1 MQLIGWVLEK
11 SVKKFLLLTAAML
24 AAPVAQAATVGSL
37 ADFDNPV
44 SQDFESLTLGGISAS
59 DAAFADLGISGVT
72 GTGRSD
78 SFGNRAGTGRSLGL
92 TSGGDLSLYDPGASG
107 FSFDT
112 ITFNFSAATT
122 QFGISFSDQSFSSQP
137 VTFSLGGSVVD
148 TISIST
154 PNSADLNSFFFEA
167 STAFDSVTLSLQ
179 GVYIDAIHVSGV
191 APAPVPLPAG
201 LPLLL
206 VGLGGLGL
214 VARKKQQKHT

>member
-1 MQLIGWVLEK
+1 M
-11 SVKKFLLLTAAML
+11 KKFLLLTAAML

-122 QFGISFSDQSFSSQP
+122 QFGISFSDQSLSNQP
-137 VTFSLGGSVVD
+137 VTFSLGGSIVD

-167 STAFDSVTLSLQ
+167 STAFDSVTLDLQ

-191 APAPVPLPAG
+191 APVPLPAG
-201 LPLLL
+201 MPLLL
-206 VGLGGLGL
+206 AGLGGLGL